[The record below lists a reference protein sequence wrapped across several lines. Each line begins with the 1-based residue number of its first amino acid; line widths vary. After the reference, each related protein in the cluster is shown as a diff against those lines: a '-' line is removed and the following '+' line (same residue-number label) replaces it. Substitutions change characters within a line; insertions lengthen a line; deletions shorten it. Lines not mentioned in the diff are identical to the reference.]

1 MNRLNRT
8 VALIVAMSLT
18 PVLGLAEPKV
28 YSGIPLLGTQ
38 ETPPN
43 NSLGFG
49 ALTAIYDEDTNRLY
63 YEFEWRLT
71 PGAEATAVHF
81 HGPATFG
88 QNASPVITLGPIS
101 GNAGKETGMV
111 DLTEPQESQ
120 LEAGL
125 WYLNIHSDQFPAGE
139 IRGQLIEM
147 SPLET
152 ASFYDANDQ
161 RLHLDA
167 FMLPTLG
174 VFELKL
180 DIIANRSP
188 LSFELDEVQFK
199 DLSDDNR

>member
-1 MNRLNRT
+1 MNRLHRSF
-8 VALIVAMSLT
+8 ALIIVMSLT
-18 PVLGLAEPKV
+18 PVLGLAKPKV
-28 YSGIPLLGTQ
+28 YSGVPLLGTQ

-63 YEFEWRLT
+63 YEFEWQLT
-71 PGAEATAVHF
+71 AGAEATAVHF

-88 QNASPVITLGPIS
+88 QSAAPVITLGPIS

-111 DLTEPQESQ
+111 DLTEPQENQ
-120 LEAGL
+120 LKSGL

-152 ASFYDANDQ
+152 ATFYDPVDQ
-161 RLHLDA
+161 RLNLEA

-180 DIIANRSP
+180 SIIGNRSP

-199 DLSDDNR
+199 DLSGDND